1 MEFKFSADAWQQYV
15 AWQAQDK
22 KTLKRINELLR
33 DIARGGY
40 EGIGKPEPLKNEL
53 SGWWSRRINDMD
65 RLVYRIENGVCEILQ
80 CKGHYTD

>member
-1 MEFKFSADAWQQYV
+1 MEFKFSADAWEQYLS
-15 AWQAQDK
+15 WQEQDK

-53 SGWWSRRINDMD
+53 SGWWSRRINDRD
-65 RLVYRIENGVCEILQ
+65 RLVYRIEGDACEIIQ
-80 CKGHYTD
+80 CRGHYDG